1 MTQVSGYFV
10 QRSML
15 SSGNNKECDRKAK
28 EKCDGILRESFDE
41 TFACFA
47 QFHGRVRSEVDP
59 SITHI
64 SDVSCFFSPPNLLDF
79 EF

>member
-1 MTQVSGYFV
+1 MTQVSGFFV
-10 QRSML
+10 HRSML

-28 EKCDGILRESFDE
+28 EKCDKILRESFDE

-47 QFHGRVRSEVDP
+47 LFRDRVRSEVDS

-64 SDVSCFFSPPNLLDF
+64 SDVS
-79 EF
+79 